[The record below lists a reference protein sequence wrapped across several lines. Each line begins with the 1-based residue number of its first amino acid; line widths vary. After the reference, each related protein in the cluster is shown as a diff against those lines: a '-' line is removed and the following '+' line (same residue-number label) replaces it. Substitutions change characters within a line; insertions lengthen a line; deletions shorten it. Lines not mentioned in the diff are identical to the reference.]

1 MEKIDLDLPGLDIPG
16 QEDPN
21 ADTQTGIGKALRY
34 FVTTLALL
42 GGLVLVL
49 LAAMSVVSIFGRV
62 LFSKPIQGDFEL
74 AQMMAA
80 VAVSLFL
87 PYCHLRRAHVVVD
100 FFTAKASKRFKHWL
114 DALAGLLL
122 TLVAGVFARQLFIG
136 MTDAQNSGETSM
148 LLGVP
153 IWWPY
158 TALVLAFASLSL
170 TALYF
175 ALLHLM
181 HGRQESR

>member
-1 MEKIDLDLPGLDIPG
+1 MEKIDLDIPG

-21 ADTQTGIGKALRY
+21 ADTQTGIGKVLRY
-34 FVTTLALL
+34 LVTTQALL

-49 LAAMSVVSIFGRV
+49 LAAMSVLSILGRV

-114 DALAGLLL
+114 EETVKKLQNIAGNH
-122 TLVAGVFARQLFIG
+122 F
-136 MTDAQNSGETSM
+136 E
-148 LLGVP
+148 
-153 IWWPY
+153 
-158 TALVLAFASLSL
+158 
-170 TALYF
+170 
-175 ALLHLM
+175 
-181 HGRQESR
+181 